1 MNSNFELGI
10 PDSVAARHARLFE
23 LLRQQQR
30 AQCVAQRMKG
40 DTPEAQGALT
50 QIARRAAASWQ
61 KMR

>member
-1 MNSNFELGI
+1 MNSNIDLAI
-10 PDSVAARHARLFE
+10 PGLVAARHARLFE

-30 AQCVAQRMKG
+30 AQCVAQRIKRG
-40 DTPEAQGALT
+40 TPEAQGALA